1 MGNHEVRTSDNVK
14 LRLEGQIFWKI
25 IDVRRLIDATDDPAG
40 DVWQHARS
48 ALIQAVSD
56 QPLNAFMA
64 GFNAIVMQAFRTQA
78 TDGVYSERGVQVV
91 SMELTRYEPMDRKTA
106 DTLQQIIQETTNRI
120 NKLQAQESENEVK
133 AAKLRSDIKLESQ
146 RKELIEAQS
155 ENARLEAEMTGQSDG
170 TKLVERAATFI
181 SGLAD
186 ALPDVDSR
194 V

>member
-106 DTLQQIIQETTNRI
+106 DTLQAIIQETTNRI
-120 NKLQAQESENEVK
+120 NRLQAQESENEVK
-133 AAKLRSDIKLESQ
+133 AAKLLSEISLEKQ
-146 RKELIEAQS
+146 CGELIQTQAQNEQLQAEMEGQS
-155 ENARLEAEMTGQSDG
+155 EGVKRAKGAAAFIDG
-170 TKLVERAATFI
+170 LNV
-181 SGLAD
+181 S
-186 ALPDVDSR
+186 LPSVSSR